1 MKKKIS
7 LVDIANALNISKT
20 TISFILNGLAKEK
33 RISDEVVEKVL
44 NYVREVEYK
53 PNSLAKSL
61 RTGKS
66 NTIGLMVEDIS
77 NHFFANIARMI
88 EDKAY
93 ENGFKLTYCSTDNKT
108 DKTREMI
115 AMFRERRVDG
125 YIIAP
130 PEGIEEDISQ
140 LIAEGFPVV
149 LFDRYLPNIQT
160 DYVVVDNFFSTYNA
174 TKHLIKQGGFR
185 NIGFVNFSSSQAQLQ
200 QRLQGYKMAVNE
212 HNLKTCIKEI
222 VYHPNQELIIKPIIA
237 FLKKHPSL
245 DAIVFGTNHLGACGL
260 RVIKE
265 LGMKIPDDIAVV
277 SFDDYELFQ
286 MYNPPITAI
295 AQPIDKIADNIISI
309 MVQRLTQSSAA
320 KTEPEDVI
328 LQTELLIRESSVKKM
343 IEAV

>member
-1 MKKKIS
+1 MKKKLSI
-7 LVDIANALNISKT
+7 VDIANHLNISKT
-20 TISFILNGLAKEK
+20 TVSFILNGLAKEK

-44 NYVREVEYK
+44 KFVKEVEYK

-108 DKTREMI
+108 EKTREMI
-115 AMFRERRVDG
+115 SMFRDRRVDG

-130 PEGIEEDISQ
+130 PEGIEEDIAQ
-140 LIAEGFPVV
+140 LISEGFPVV
-149 LFDRYLPNIQT
+149 LFDRYLTNITT

-174 TKHLIKQGGFR
+174 TKHLISQGGFK
-185 NIGFVNFSSSQAQLQ
+185 NIGFVNFTSNQTQLQ
-200 QRLQGYKMAVNE
+200 QRMQGYKMAMNE
-212 HNLKTCIKEI
+212 HNLKTYIKEI
-222 VYHPNQELIIKPIIA
+222 VYHPDLELITKPINA
-237 FLKKHPSL
+237 FLKKHPFL
-245 DAIVFGTNHLGACGL
+245 DAVLFGTNHLGACGL

-265 LGMKIPDDIAVV
+265 LGLSVPDDIAVV

-286 MYNPPITAI
+286 MHNPTVTAI
-295 AQPIDKIADNIISI
+295 AQPIDKIADKIISI
-309 MVQRLTQSSAA
+309 MVHRLTNNSAD
-320 KTEPEDVI
+320 KTETETVMLP
-328 LQTELLIRESSVKKM
+328 TELFVRESSVKKVTS
-343 IEAV
+343 ED

>member
-1 MKKKIS
+1 VKKKLSI
-7 LVDIANALNISKT
+7 VDIANQLNISKT
-20 TISFILNGLAKEK
+20 TVSFILNGLAKEK

-44 NYVREVEYK
+44 SFVKEVEYK

-115 AMFRERRVDG
+115 AMFRDQHVDG

-130 PEGIEEDISQ
+130 PEGIESDISQ
-140 LIAEGFPVV
+140 LIGDGFPVV

-174 TKHLIKQGGFR
+174 TKHLISQGGFR
-185 NIGFVNFSSSQAQLQ
+185 NIAFVNFTSSQAQLQ
-200 QRLQGYKMAVNE
+200 QRLQGYKMAMNE
-212 HNLKTCIKEI
+212 YNLKACVKEI
-222 VYHPNQELIIKPIIA
+222 VYHPDQELILKPINA
-237 FLKKHPSL
+237 FLKKHPYL
-245 DAIVFGTNHLGACGL
+245 DAVLFGTNHLGVCGL

-265 LGMKIPDDIAVV
+265 LGLTVPGDIAVV
-277 SFDDYELFQ
+277 SFDDYDVFQ
-286 MYNPPITAI
+286 MNNPPVTAI
-295 AQPIDKIADNIISI
+295 AQPIDKIADKIISI
-309 MVQRLTQSSAA
+309 MVQRLRKPSSEKEAPQTVMLA
-320 KTEPEDVI
+320 
-328 LQTELLIRESSVKKM
+328 TELFVRESSAKKLIM
-343 IEAV
+343 AE

>member
-1 MKKKIS
+1 MKKKLSI
-7 LVDIANALNISKT
+7 VDIANQLNISKT
-20 TISFILNGLAKEK
+20 TVSFILNGLAKEK

-44 NYVREVEYK
+44 KFVKEVEYK

-108 DKTREMI
+108 EKTREMI
-115 AMFRERRVDG
+115 AMFRDRRVDG

-130 PEGIEEDISQ
+130 PEGIEEDIAQ
-140 LIAEGFPVV
+140 LINEGFPVV
-149 LFDRYLPNIQT
+149 LFDRYLTNITT

-174 TKHLIKQGGFR
+174 TKHLINQGGFR
-185 NIGFVNFSSSQAQLQ
+185 NIGFVNFTSSQTQLQ
-200 QRLQGYKMAVNE
+200 QRMQGYKMAMNE
-212 HNLKTCIKEI
+212 HNLKTHIKEI
-222 VYHPNQELIIKPIIA
+222 VYHPDLELITKPINA
-237 FLKKHPSL
+237 FLKKHPFL
-245 DAIVFGTNHLGACGL
+245 DAVLFGTNHLGACGL

-265 LGMKIPDDIAVV
+265 LGLTVPDDIAVV

-286 MYNPPITAI
+286 MHNPTITAI
-295 AQPIDKIADNIISI
+295 AQPIDKIADKIISI
-309 MVQRLTQSSAA
+309 MVHRLTKASTD
-320 KTEPEDVI
+320 KPGTETVMLP
-328 LQTELLIRESSVKKM
+328 TELLIRESSVKKVTV
-343 IEAV
+343 EG